1 MTASSYPQHSVLLN
15 CFLLFAN
22 VMNTASHNSLIC
34 ISLVKSEIK
43 PIFICLSTFMSWMFH
58 MFHRL
63 LFVISFL
70 LLICRSYLCIK
81 EFNLHLCYELLFH
94 SIQYFSFLVLIPIFN
109 GVFIYDYFLMFHKTK
124 VHVNLLIIMY
134 WTPSKMLNTEE

>member
-1 MTASSYPQHSVLLN
+1 
-15 CFLLFAN
+15 
-22 VMNTASHNSLIC
+22 MNTASHTSLIC

-63 LFVISFL
+63 LLVISFL

-81 EFNLHLCYELLFH
+81 EFNFCLCYELLFH
-94 SIQYFSFLVLIPIFN
+94 SIQYFSFLVLIPTFN

-124 VHVNLLIIMY
+124 VHVNLLIIIY
-134 WTPSKMLNTEE
+134 WTPGKMLNTEK